1 MGRCFDPATCC
12 NTLCPRPCNTPPK
25 QVLVDPSYRA
35 VGSRLSK
42 ILKADFGHR
51 SPVNQSADLIE
62 YVHAGDVMLWRKE
75 ANPNEVL

>member
-1 MGRCFDPATCC
+1 M
-12 NTLCPRPCNTPPK
+12 
-25 QVLVDPSYRA
+25 DPSYRA

-75 ANPNEVL
+75 ANPSEVS